1 MKIIKNKKDL
11 QTFLRVLKGRASVS
25 SQKIEQKV
33 KAILDDVRKN
43 GNRAVLKYNRAFDSL
58 DVREFRIKPDEIS
71 RYAGKADAKLVKALK
86 LSSKRIWAFH
96 ELQKEESW
104 FVADPDYQ
112 RFSLGGLSD
121 ILGCSWRKRSSP
133 QAFLGQII
141 RPLERV
147 GVYIPG
153 GKAAY
158 PSTVLMN
165 VIPAQ
170 VAGVKEIAVCVPT
183 PKEEINPDVM
193 AAINLLGVRE
203 VYRIGGAQAIGA
215 MAYGTET
222 IKKSDKIVGPGN
234 IYVAMAKKL
243 VFGIV
248 DIDMIAGPSEILI
261 IADDSANP
269 AFVAAD
275 LLSQAEH
282 DEFASSLLITDSKRL
297 AYAVDKEV
305 SKKLDKLKRKEITKK
320 SLDNYGAIIITKD
333 IKEAVGLSNS
343 IAPEHLEI
351 MTEEPMDILP
361 EIKNAGAIFL
371 GEWTPEALGDYSAGP
386 NHTLPTGGTAR
397 FSSPLGV
404 YDFVKRSSL
413 LYFTKDGFTELAD
426 TVKTVAA
433 AEGLDAHEDTIRVRE
448 GLFTDQTKIR

>member
-1 MKIIKNKKDL
+1 MKIIKTKKNINA
-11 QTFLRVLKGRASVS
+11 FLNVLKKRALGS
-25 SQKIEQKV
+25 SQKIEQRV

-43 GNRAVLKYNRAFDSL
+43 GNRAVLKYNRVFDSL
-58 DVREFRIKPDEIS
+58 KVKEFRIKPDEIS
-71 RYAGKADAKLVKALK
+71 RYAGKADAKVVKALK
-86 LSSKRIWAFH
+86 LSSKRIRAFH
-96 ELQKEESW
+96 EVQKEESW
-104 FVADPDYQ
+104 S
-112 RFSLGGLSD
+112 FSERGNL
-121 ILGCSWRKRSSP
+121 
-133 QAFLGQII
+133 LGQII
-141 RPLERV
+141 RALERV

-170 VAGVKEIAVCVPT
+170 VAGVKEIAICVPT
-183 PKEEINPDVM
+183 PKGEVNPDVM
-193 AAINLLGVRE
+193 AAINLLGVKE

-222 IKKSDKIVGPGN
+222 IKKADKIVGPGN
-234 IYVAMAKKL
+234 IYVAIAKKL
-243 VFGIV
+243 VFGVV

-282 DEFASSLLITDSKRL
+282 DEFASSLLITDSKGL
-297 AYAVDKEV
+297 ADAVDEEV
-305 SKKLDKLKRKEITKK
+305 ERKVDKLKRKEIIRK
-320 SLDNYGAIIITKD
+320 SLDNYGAIIIAKD
-333 IKEAVGLSNS
+333 INEAVGLSNS

-351 MTEEPMDILP
+351 MTKNPMDVLP

-413 LYFTKDGFTELAD
+413 LYFTKDGFAELAE

-433 AEGLDAHEDTIRVRE
+433 AEGLEAHGDTIRVRQ
-448 GLFTDQTKIR
+448 GLSDFHLSRPCMFKK